1 MPVPARTP
9 VIVGRAQI
17 VDTEPD
23 LDNPADPIHLITRA
37 AAAAVADAGIDAS
50 SIDLV
55 GVVAGLFRHPN
66 PGRAIGDA
74 IGIPASATS
83 VLTTWGGNTPIAF
96 VGELGDRLARGEA
109 DMIVMVG
116 GETGLTRAALR
127 KAGRPSPAVIR
138 ESPIEEPASWGAA
151 LTMGANADVARGGE
165 LPRNTYAVFDSAR
178 RAAAGHTLDE
188 ARDAAAA
195 LWAGYAAVAASNP
208 DLAVDAMNADEIREP
223 SPANRMVSWPY
234 TKAMCANNTVDHSGA
249 LILTTHERAEALGV
263 PADHRVYLRDLVTA
277 ADSDTF
283 LTRAD
288 VARVPGLDNAVA
300 ALRERWGDLATLDHI
315 DLYGCFPSMV
325 AYTAE
330 AMGLDP
336 GRELTVAGGL
346 GFMGAP
352 LNFAAG
358 QALIAMVRRLR
369 EHPGEL
375 GLVQGNGG
383 HATKHA
389 LGVFS
394 TSPPDEL
401 VLTRTAESVGD
412 QELRADDDA
421 AGDAVI
427 DGITVEYERSGPT
440 RAVAICRFV
449 DGRGRLWANSS
460 DPAILHAAV
469 TEELVG
475 TSVSVVGGEFSR

>member
-1 MPVPARTP
+1 M
-9 VIVGRAQI
+9 
-17 VDTEPD
+17 
-23 LDNPADPIHLITRA
+23 
-37 AAAAVADAGIDAS
+37 S
-50 SIDLV
+50 
-55 GVVAGLFRHPN
+55 
-66 PGRAIGDA
+66 
-74 IGIPASATS
+74 
-83 VLTTWGGNTPIAF
+83 
-96 VGELGDRLARGEA
+96 
-109 DMIVMVG
+109 
-116 GETGLTRAALR
+116 
-127 KAGRPSPAVIR
+127 
-138 ESPIEEPASWGAA
+138 
-151 LTMGANADVARGGE
+151 
-165 LPRNTYAVFDSAR
+165 
-178 RAAAGHTLDE
+178 
-188 ARDAAAA
+188 
-195 LWAGYAAVAASNP
+195 
-208 DLAVDAMNADEIREP
+208 ADEIREP

-234 TKAMCANNTVDHSGA
+234 TKAMCANNTVDHGGA

-288 VARVPGLDNAVA
+288 VASVPGLDNAVA

-330 AMGLDP
+330 AMSLDP

-394 TSPPDEL
+394 TTPPDEL
-401 VLTRTAESVGD
+401 VLTRTAESV
-412 QELRADDDA
+412 E
-421 AGDAVI
+421 I
-427 DGITVEYERSGPT
+427 RSSVLTTMRPAT
-440 RAVAICRFV
+440 R
-449 DGRGRLWANSS
+449 
-460 DPAILHAAV
+460 
-469 TEELVG
+469 
-475 TSVSVVGGEFSR
+475 